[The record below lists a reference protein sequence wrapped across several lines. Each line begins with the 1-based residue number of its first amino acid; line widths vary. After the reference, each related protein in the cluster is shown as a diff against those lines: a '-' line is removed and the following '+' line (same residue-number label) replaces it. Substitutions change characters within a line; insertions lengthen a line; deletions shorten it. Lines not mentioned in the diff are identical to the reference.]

1 MVNGSPI
8 YFYKTKSLSNLR
20 PSSLIAVKVDGE
32 DFFSLYVTDKT
43 GIPYPIKDETGGGG
57 GGTITAIQN
66 TDGNLEITGT
76 TTKTINVSP
85 SLLSLINSALQPGDN
100 VSELSNDAGYIT
112 LADIPTFNPTDY
124 DLEDFTN
131 TSADPFARM
140 SDLGG
145 AVDSVNGQTGV
156 VVLDSDD
163 ISEGTTNLYFTDAR
177 ALGAIPDATPTVKG
191 IAKLYTSLGSNTD
204 GAVDQNT
211 VNSALALKA
220 NLQNVE
226 QIIRSKSNGTFGSH
240 TGDTAETVIAV
251 INIDA
256 NEFEAGDWMTLFFSG
271 EKDAWAGN
279 VTWKLRAGVNG
290 NTSDSQI
297 ALLNATAANSKYCA
311 LYRARPQF
319 LTGNQ
324 LRIWSSGSSA
334 NTDISNSGTPT
345 LASLTPTS
353 AWKLTLT
360 AQLTVLTET
369 ASLTGYRI
377 GKIKSF

>member
-8 YFYKTKSLSNLR
+8 YFYKTKNLSNLR
-20 PSSLIAVKVDGE
+20 PNSLIAVKADGDAYFE
-32 DFFSLYVTDKT
+32 LWVTDKT

-85 SLLSLINSALQPGDN
+85 SLLSLINSALQSGDN

-131 TSADPFARM
+131 TSADPFIRT

-211 VNSALALKA
+211 VNSALSAKA
-220 NLQNVE
+220 NAPL
-226 QIIRSKSNGTFGSH
+226 I
-240 TGDTAETVIAV
+240 DTVSSSA
-251 INIDA
+251 
-256 NEFEAGDWMTLFFSG
+256 
-271 EKDAWAGN
+271 
-279 VTWKLRAGVNG
+279 
-290 NTSDSQI
+290 
-297 ALLNATAANSKYCA
+297 
-311 LYRARPQF
+311 
-319 LTGNQ
+319 LTGVTTEGI
-324 LRIWSSGSSA
+324 LKSYLIPA
-334 NTDISNSGTPT
+334 N
-345 LASLTPTS
+345 
-353 AWKLTLT
+353 TLT
-360 AQLTVLTET
+360 ASEIINFANDLYKTGTAGAVTSRLYTNTT
-369 ASLTGYRI
+369 ASLSGASLLATNISSAGHKKISLRRQLVLKGGNIEVLIATQALPDDNLNSSNVASLIAFNPAVDNYFITTAQNASTGDI
-377 GKIKSF
+377 TIQNNLKIHF